1 VGVNRV
7 YLMTLGLTIGLVAAF
22 SATFVDV
29 YRAWARDT
37 YAGHVLFVPVFSA
50 VMLWAHRDA
59 LRRAVAPG
67 DKRGFLMLAAGAA
80 LLVTGRAFNMLTV
93 QTFALAIAVAGG
105 TLVLAGRTV
114 TGRAGVP
121 IAFLV
126 LMAPPPRGFID
137 VVTVYLQSFAAA
149 FAVGVLRL
157 LDVPVLRAG
166 VMLELPNARLEV
178 AEICNGLRFLFA
190 LLVMTVAFAHITQ
203 RSAARKFILVA
214 SAVPIAILANAAR
227 VTVIAAGAYWVG
239 PEIAGGAVHHMIG
252 KIVWVLTLGPL
263 ALVAWALSGVSRPH
277 TYRGP
282 TTLGA

>member
-1 VGVNRV
+1 MKRV
-7 YLMTLGLTIGLVAAF
+7 YLLSLGLAIGLVAAF

-29 YRAWARDT
+29 YRASAMDT
-37 YAGHVLFVPVFSA
+37 YAGHVLFVPVFA
-50 VMLWAHRDA
+50 VVMVWAHRHA
-59 LRRAVAPG
+59 LRHAVAPG
-67 DKRGFLMLAAGAA
+67 DPRGFVVLAIGLA
-80 LLVTGRAFNMLTV
+80 LLATGRVFDVLLV
-93 QTFALAIAVAGG
+93 QTLALAVTVAGG

-114 TGRAGVP
+114 TRLAGVP

-137 VVTVYLQSFAAA
+137 IVTVYLQSFAAT

-166 VMLELPNARLEV
+166 VVLELPNTRLEV

-190 LLVMTVAFAHITQ
+190 LLVMTMAFAHITQ
-203 RSAARKFILVA
+203 RGAARKFILVA
-214 SAVPIAILANAAR
+214 SAVPIAILANASR
-227 VTVIAAGAYWVG
+227 VTVIAVGAYWVG
-239 PEIAGGAVHHMIG
+239 PEIAAGAVHHMIG